1 MEMKAKK
8 PLSYYLIIAA
18 VVLSVAICTCV
29 LLSSCA
35 SQRGGCPSHRG
46 MSGY

>member
-18 VVLSVAICTCV
+18 VVLSVAICTAV

-35 SQRGGCPSHRG
+35 SQRGCPSHRG